1 MNKNKKPKYT
11 MTDEDLKSLRKSIE
25 YVKKLDFLHKKENIV
40 KQSNNKK
47 VA

>member
-1 MNKNKKPKYT
+1 MDKKSKYI
-11 MTDEDLKSLRKSIE
+11 MTDDDLKSLKKSIE
-25 YVKKLDFLHKKENIV
+25 YVKKLNFFSKKENIV

>member
-1 MNKNKKPKYT
+1 MDKNKKPKYT
-11 MTDEDLKSLRKSIE
+11 MTDEDLKILKESID
-25 YVKKLDFLHKKENIV
+25 YVKKLDFLHKKKNIV